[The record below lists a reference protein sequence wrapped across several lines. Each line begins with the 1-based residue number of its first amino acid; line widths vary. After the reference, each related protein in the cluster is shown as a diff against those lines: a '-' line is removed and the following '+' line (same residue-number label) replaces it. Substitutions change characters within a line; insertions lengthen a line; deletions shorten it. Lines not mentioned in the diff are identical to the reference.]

1 METLAI
7 LTITTGILSLLCL
20 LILHLVSP
28 EFKPGWRMIS
38 EYALGKHK
46 WLITSFFLLWGL
58 SSICLSILLWDVVT
72 SPLAKFGILF
82 LLISGIGEIM
92 GGLFDVN
99 HKHHGLAFL
108 LGVPALPVA
117 ALILGYHLIKLDGWS
132 NHASAIILSSH
143 ATWIS
148 LIIMGVAMA
157 VMFAGFKK
165 SGIPMDKN
173 APPPDK
179 VPEGVI
185 ALGGYANRLLVL
197 CYILWLIVIANT
209 YLSSASV

>member
-1 METLAI
+1 MEIIAI
-7 LTITTGILSLLCL
+7 LPITTGILSLLFL
-20 LILHLVSP
+20 LVLHFVSP

-38 EYALGKHK
+38 AYALGKHK
-46 WLITSFFLLWGL
+46 WMLTSFFLLWGL
-58 SSICLSILLWDVVT
+58 SSLCLSIFLWDVV
-72 SPLAKFGILF
+72 SGPLAKVGILF
-82 LLISGIGEIM
+82 LIISGIGEIM

-117 ALILGYHLIKLDGWS
+117 ALILGYHLINLEGW
-132 NHASAIILSSH
+132 NDHASTIILASH

-148 LIIMGVAMA
+148 LIIMAVAMA

-179 VPEGVI
+179 VPDGVI

-197 CYILWLIVIANT
+197 CYILWLIVIVNIS
-209 YLSSASV
+209 LSLT